1 MLLMTAGV
9 LQGES
14 AAGVQWKAPSGWVS
28 EPPRPM
34 RAATYDIPGPRDS
47 PEHSQCV
54 VYFFGANQGGTVEAN
69 LTRWKSQMLGSD
81 GKEAAAKVQT
91 RTIHGLRMTT
101 IDTSGTYTG
110 MGGPMAATPV
120 KPAPGYR
127 LLGAIV
133 EAPGGE
139 LFIKFAGRSGLV
151 GAAAH
156 DFEMLLDSFA
166 PDAHR

>member
-1 MLLMTAGV
+1 MLLVTAGV
-9 LQGES
+9 LRGES

-34 RAATYDIPGPRDS
+34 RAATYDVPGPAGS
-47 PEHSQCV
+47 PERSQCI

-69 LTRWKSQMLGSD
+69 LTRWKGQILGSD
-81 GKEAAAKVQT
+81 GKEAAAKVLT
-91 RTIHGLRMTT
+91 RTIHGLRVTT
-101 IDTSGTYTG
+101 MDSSGTYTG

-120 KPAPGYR
+120 KPAPGYP

-133 EAPGGE
+133 QAPGGN
-139 LFIKFAGRSGLV
+139 LFIKFAGPSGLV

-156 DFEMLLDSFA
+156 NFEMLLDSFA
-166 PDAHR
+166 PETRK